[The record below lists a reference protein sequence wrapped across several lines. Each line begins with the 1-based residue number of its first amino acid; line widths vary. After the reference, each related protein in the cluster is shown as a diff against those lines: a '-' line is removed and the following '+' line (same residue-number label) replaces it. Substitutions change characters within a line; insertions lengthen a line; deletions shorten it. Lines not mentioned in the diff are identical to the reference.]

1 MPFIKPIL
9 ALCSDRTRL
18 AKENPKISS
27 PDFWMPIVAA
37 KTENLC
43 TVSFDYFINWQNRR
57 LDRDFWLKCPI
68 SASVIPNWKDLE
80 DDEIS
85 TLLRQHEPFR
95 ALVSF
100 SGANNASASAIIF
113 DDSQN
118 WSSSDSKLIVA
129 HWPRDESTGKGL
141 TISRIHLENIKDAI
155 RSKSGG
161 PIEIGQK
168 GLIYGTSRLECFLS
182 TTNSLWPGDADLVI
196 CEKISMRPLALIE
209 FKKHTEKSSI
219 KFQDQRL
226 SNYYPSPD
234 RRKYDRLSLLSEQ
247 ISPASKVKLFTAY
260 YSTNPLELQIK
271 IEEIIGTSGALT
283 SGREAQVSIQP
294 SNQEAGYR
302 SVLENILNFTA

>member
-18 AKENPKISS
+18 AKENPKISG

-43 TVSFDYFINWQNRR
+43 TVSFDYFINWQNLR

-68 SASVIPNWKDLE
+68 NTSIIPNWKDLAE
-80 DDEIS
+80 NEIS

-95 ALVSF
+95 TLVSF
-100 SGANNASASAIIF
+100 SDANNASASAIIF
-113 DDSQN
+113 DDTQN
-118 WSSSDSKLIVA
+118 WGSSDSKIIVA
-129 HWPRDESTGKGL
+129 HWPKDEITGKGL
-141 TISRIHLENIKDAI
+141 AVSIIHLENIKDTI

-196 CEKISMRPLALIE
+196 CEKFSMRPLALIE

-226 SNYYPSPD
+226 SNYYPTPD

-247 ISPASKVKLFTAY
+247 INPASKVKLFTVY

-271 IEEIIGTSGALT
+271 IEEIVGTSGALK

-294 SNQEAGYR
+294 SDQEAGYR
-302 SVLENILNFTA
+302 SVLENILDFAA

>member
-1 MPFIKPIL
+1 MPFIKPAL

-18 AKENPKISS
+18 AKENPKISG
-27 PDFWMPIVAA
+27 PDFWMPIVAS

-43 TVSFDYFINWQNRR
+43 SVSFDYFINWKNLR
-57 LDRDFWLKCPI
+57 LDREFWLKCPI
-68 SASVIPNWKDLE
+68 STSVIPNWKDL
-80 DDEIS
+80 DDNEIS
-85 TLLRQHEPFR
+85 TLLRRHEPFR

-113 DDSQN
+113 DDSQD
-118 WSSSDSKLIVA
+118 WSSSDSELIVA
-129 HWPRDESTGKGL
+129 HWPKNENTGKDL
-141 TISRIHLENIKDAI
+141 TVSRINIENIKDAI

-161 PIEIGQK
+161 PIKIGQK
-168 GLIYGTSRLECFLS
+168 GLVYGTSRLECFLS

-196 CEKISMRPLALIE
+196 CERNSIRPLALIE

-219 KFQDQRL
+219 KFQGQRL

-247 ISPASKVKLFTAY
+247 IISTSKVKLFTIY

-271 IEEIIGTSGALT
+271 IEEIVGTSGALA
-283 SGREAQVSIQP
+283 SGRETQVSIQP
-294 SNQEAGYR
+294 SDQEVGYR
-302 SVLENILNFTA
+302 SVLENILNFSS